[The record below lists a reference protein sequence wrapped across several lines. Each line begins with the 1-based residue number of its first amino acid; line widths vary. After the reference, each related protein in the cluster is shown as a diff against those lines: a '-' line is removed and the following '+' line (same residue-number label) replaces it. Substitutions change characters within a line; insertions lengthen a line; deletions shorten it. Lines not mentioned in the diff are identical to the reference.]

1 MHRIPLI
8 LPTEQGQTTAHVIFK
23 LPKVLSTCKTNKPNQ
38 RGSGRRRVSLE
49 VAVTRWELVL
59 DRGGDESLIV
69 AASPA
74 GTYSNFGYRR

>member
-1 MHRIPLI
+1 MLFLSP
-8 LPTEQGQTTAHVIFK
+8 
-23 LPKVLSTCKTNKPNQ
+23 PKSFRRAKPINQ
-38 RGSGRRRVSLE
+38 SDSGRRRVSLE